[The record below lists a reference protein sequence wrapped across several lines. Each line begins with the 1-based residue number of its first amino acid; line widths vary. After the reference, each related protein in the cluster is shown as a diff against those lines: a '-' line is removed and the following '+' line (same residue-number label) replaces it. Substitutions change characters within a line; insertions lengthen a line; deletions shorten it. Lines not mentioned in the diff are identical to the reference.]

1 MTFIDRKT
9 NGQFPGRK
17 KRETNG
23 IRPMRTEMSVVSQSD
38 MYEGANMSNKGLR
51 MSNSL
56 VRISIVFFFLI
67 FFYLAFLLIDIDF
80 DLFWLQVKW
89 TIFSKSLRLLFSR
102 LGFGGL
108 CCIGVIC
115 ALLDQEDFRKWGK
128 ILQKKAHLLPLA
140 LEILGN
146 I

>member
-1 MTFIDRKT
+1 
-9 NGQFPGRK
+9 
-17 KRETNG
+17 
-23 IRPMRTEMSVVSQSD
+23 MSVVSQSD

-80 DLFWLQVKW
+80 DLFWLKVKW

-115 ALLDQEDFRKWGK
+115 ALLDQEDFRNLLGENPSKEGTSSTSGSGNLRQYINFSGDSAPVQF
-128 ILQKKAHLLPLA
+128 ILLEWLLD
-140 LEILGN
+140 
-146 I
+146 

>member
-51 MSNSL
+51 MSNSFQPTGVMEQAGPSQIAPPGPSSTGL
-56 VRISIVFFFLI
+56 GTAEQQ
-67 FFYLAFLLIDIDF
+67 AFHLLIR
-80 DLFWLQVKW
+80 QEEVK
-89 TIFSKSLRLLFSR
+89 KR
-102 LGFGGL
+102 
-108 CCIGVIC
+108 
-115 ALLDQEDFRKWGK
+115 A
-128 ILQKKAHLLPLA
+128 A
-140 LEILGN
+140 
-146 I
+146 

>member
-67 FFYLAFLLIDIDF
+67 FFYLAFISID
-80 DLFWLQVKW
+80 
-89 TIFSKSLRLLFSR
+89 
-102 LGFGGL
+102 
-108 CCIGVIC
+108 
-115 ALLDQEDFRKWGK
+115 
-128 ILQKKAHLLPLA
+128 
-140 LEILGN
+140 
-146 I
+146 